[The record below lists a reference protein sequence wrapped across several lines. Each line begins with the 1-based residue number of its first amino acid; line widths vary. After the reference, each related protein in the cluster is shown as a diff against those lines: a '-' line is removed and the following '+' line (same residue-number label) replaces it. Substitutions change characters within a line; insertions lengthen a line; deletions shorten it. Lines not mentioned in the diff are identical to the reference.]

1 MCHTRDTLQH
11 VKDSHL
17 TLRLPEALGDALEA
31 RAAEDR
37 VPKSQVVREAVVRYL
52 APDHPATAEPR
63 RVTARALAER
73 WRALPHL
80 TPEDAAAFADDIA
93 RTDDVMPLPESP
105 WV

>member
-1 MCHTRDTLQH
+1 M
-11 VKDSHL
+11 KDSHL

-52 APDHPATAEPR
+52 APERVGRAEPR
-63 RVTARALAER
+63 QVTARELAAR
-73 WRALPHL
+73 WQTLPHL

-93 RTDDVMPLPESP
+93 RTGDAMPLPESP
-105 WV
+105 WA